1 MHNKLGQMFQY
12 HAISYSANASSMMII
27 LLKALNLTIYNRSRV
42 HSTLCPATDK
52 MVAMHFCLVKSEGEY
67 LYVNIA

>member
-1 MHNKLGQMFQY
+1 MFQY
-12 HAISYSANASSMMII
+12 HAISYSANASSRPMMII
-27 LLKALNLTIYNRSRV
+27 LFKALNLTIYNRSRV